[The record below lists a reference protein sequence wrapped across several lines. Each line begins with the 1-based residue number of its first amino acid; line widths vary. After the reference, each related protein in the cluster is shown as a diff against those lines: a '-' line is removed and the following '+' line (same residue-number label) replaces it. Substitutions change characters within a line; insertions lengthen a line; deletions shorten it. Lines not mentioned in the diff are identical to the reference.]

1 MKNKKQLTKAE
12 YQVMDI
18 LWSLPGECGF
28 INDILKQYK
37 DPKPAYTTLS
47 TFLKILKDKGFVKS
61 MNVGKMLYFTPTVSR
76 KEYTENYM
84 QEIKTKFFGGSL
96 TSLISFFTEKEKLSE
111 QEIDE
116 LVNIIRKG
124 KK

>member
-1 MKNKKQLTKAE
+1 
-12 YQVMDI
+12 
-18 LWSLPGECGF
+18 
-28 INDILKQYK
+28 
-37 DPKPAYTTLS
+37 
-47 TFLKILKDKGFVKS
+47 
-61 MNVGKMLYFTPTVSR
+61 
-76 KEYTENYM
+76 M

-116 LVNIIRKG
+116 LVDIIRKG

>member
-1 MKNKKQLTKAE
+1 
-12 YQVMDI
+12 MDI
-18 LWSLPGECGF
+18 LWSLPGQCGF
-28 INDILKQYK
+28 INDILKQYQE
-37 DPKPAYTTLS
+37 PKPAYTTLS

-61 MNVGKMLYFTPTVSR
+61 MNVGKMLYFSPAVSR
-76 KEYTENYM
+76 EEYTENYM
-84 QEIKTKFFGGSL
+84 KDIKAKFFGGSL

-116 LVNIIRKG
+116 LVEIIKKG

>member
-1 MKNKKQLTKAE
+1 
-12 YQVMDI
+12 MDI

-96 TSLISFFTEKEKLSE
+96 ASLISFFTEKEKLSE

-116 LVNIIRKG
+116 LVDIIRKG